1 MRRSIK
7 LFHPHPPISGLLFV
21 KNFIDDGA
29 RKLMLEESIALNHQ
43 IGTMSTKVVKVHK
56 SQGHNLPFERHY
68 KLIRFKDTGS
78 DAMLNAQTFTDYGSD
93 GHDLTYFMGN
103 ENIPEFIKN
112 HLLYKVND
120 LEPVQ
125 ELSRQKNGIPLNWRF
140 TFNVYNNDVEKQA
153 GFDWHKDIAANG
165 MNHVPYTSTSTFALA
180 STFFFTPS
188 YVLLYTVC
196 R

>member
-43 IGTMSTKVVKVHK
+43 IATMSTKVVKVHK

-68 KLIRFKDTGS
+68 KLIRFNK
-78 DAMLNAQTFTDYGSD
+78 
-93 GHDLTYFMGN
+93 
-103 ENIPEFIKN
+103 NIPEFIKN

-165 MNHVPYTSTSTFALA
+165 MNHVPNTSTCLHALSSQSTKNQMHA
-180 STFFFTPS
+180 
-188 YVLLYTVC
+188 
-196 R
+196 